1 MGFQAAFPLMLGW
14 EVLIDQPKSG
24 TFFHCDCPWG
34 GELLK
39 IRVEVSVS
47 RELGSL
53 GELGGVS
60 DPIYV
65 ACGHPPSNSGP
76 PGAYDY
82 LCIYV
87 FKGIPIILYLPPL
100 LGGTQ
105 PYLPNYFILFQL
117 G

>member
-1 MGFQAAFPLMLGW
+1 MGKKLNRGIGGMGFRAAFPLMIGW

-47 RELGSL
+47 RELGAL

-60 DPIYV
+60 DPI
-65 ACGHPPSNSGP
+65 CGMWPSS
-76 PGAYDY
+76 
-82 LCIYV
+82 
-87 FKGIPIILYLPPL
+87 
-100 LGGTQ
+100 Q
-105 PYLPNYFILFQL
+105 
-117 G
+117 

>member
-1 MGFQAAFPLMLGW
+1 MIKRPAISLGKKLNRGIGGMGFRAAFPLMIGW

-47 RELGSL
+47 RELGAL

-60 DPIYV
+60 DPI
-65 ACGHPPSNSGP
+65 CGMWPSS
-76 PGAYDY
+76 
-82 LCIYV
+82 
-87 FKGIPIILYLPPL
+87 
-100 LGGTQ
+100 Q
-105 PYLPNYFILFQL
+105 
-117 G
+117 